1 MEYFGREVK
10 KVFCDCGVFTFF
22 TGKVVDY
29 HRSTG
34 YRVEYEDGDV
44 EDLSAKELEKVLVK
58 KAKIPENAAP
68 PPSMMSQRKTGVSVT
83 LDDYIKNARLGA
95 RRKRKHTEL
104 KRTGAFERRRQ
115 KAEEAIKLADE
126 ENAKTP
132 LHPCPSWAEGMDNT
146 QGQAVRVDLNTTRL
160 GHSSD
165 EHDCSMYRL
174 SLHLDSPDSVRV
186 RFFFPPGSASVN
198 NAWIGLFRRESLTW
212 CEEYGEVES
221 GTAKVAWKMIKS
233 NHRMG
238 YAEFGRLPKTI
249 EDGKYV
255 FTLQVD
261 YGVECRAASETMTV
275 VGGKIVALEEG
286 CLATPCNTISRKQ
299 RQLSASLGHFS
310 VSRSKD
316 EDDEVLDERC
326 YFPVAALDIFLG
338 RDYMES
344 HPMLKGVYRTVG
356 KESFLDWGLTSDY
369 STHDCV
375 EAGGDHRLR
384 AKKAEAPAPAVPSPK
399 KSSQYSNIL
408 PSAAKHAQRFYLK
421 RHNELGGGTIG
432 SEGYGEATPGS
443 VHKIGI
449 MLRNLRELV
458 LDRLHETNWGVLWD
472 LGPHSSFLDIGSGYG
487 KVVLHLRLM
496 ARMRVSV
503 GVECVASR
511 DAIAKKALRALEMEA
526 PPRPPSPAEST
537 ETGDTSL
544 DEHKVPPGVKWVPQ
558 SLFSGVSFMYA
569 DATKHE
575 KLAYTHIY
583 IFDWVFS
590 KGTLRA
596 LAQVLQVSPFY
607 VLVSFRKPHEWW
619 KYGLNKIQPVCK
631 LPGFRT
637 SGNES
642 MTAYVYINLEKVPT
656 A

>member
-375 EAGGDHRLR
+375 RQPSSAAQSRATLPSVVPTYTHFNSSPAREQQHITHRCGAGGGGRR
-384 AKKAEAPAPAVPSPK
+384 PPAARKESRGACPCSAIAQEEFAVQQHTALCCQACPTF
-399 KSSQYSNIL
+399 L
-408 PSAAKHAQRFYLK
+408 LEEAQRAGG
-421 RHNELGGGTIG
+421 RHHRQRRVRRGDARLGAQDRHHAAQPARACARPAARDQLGCAMG
-432 SEGYGEATPGS
+432 S
-443 VHKIGI
+443 
-449 MLRNLRELV
+449 
-458 LDRLHETNWGVLWD
+458 
-472 LGPHSSFLDIGSGYG
+472 
-487 KVVLHLRLM
+487 
-496 ARMRVSV
+496 
-503 GVECVASR
+503 
-511 DAIAKKALRALEMEA
+511 
-526 PPRPPSPAEST
+526 RPA
-537 ETGDTSL
+537 
-544 DEHKVPPGVKWVPQ
+544 
-558 SLFSGVSFMYA
+558 F
-569 DATKHE
+569 
-575 KLAYTHIY
+575 
-583 IFDWVFS
+583 IF
-590 KGTLRA
+590 
-596 LAQVLQVSPFY
+596 P
-607 VLVSFRKPHEWW
+607 
-619 KYGLNKIQPVCK
+619 
-631 LPGFRT
+631 
-637 SGNES
+637 
-642 MTAYVYINLEKVPT
+642 
-656 A
+656 